1 MNQEL
6 NEFENQKEIQADNS
20 IASVHDK
27 MTISQLEKLLDS
39 HNNAALEKEVAE
51 SDPHN
56 VADALIELSEEKILI
71 FFKSLPSDISA
82 DVFTCL
88 SQDDKEKVARAF
100 SSEELQKLL
109 EEMSTDNIVD
119 FLDDLPANLV
129 TKVLRYTSS
138 EDRKRISAYL
148 KFKDDS
154 AGTLMTPEY
163 LAIKDSYT
171 VEETIQKIRQVGK
184 DLETIW
190 RIFVVDNTRRLIGSI
205 RLDHLLEADANDVI
219 KSVMDYNNLAVKVDT
234 DEEVVIKTFRKYD
247 ISILPVTDNNGRMV
261 GIITFDDVM
270 DVAEEENTEDIQISA
285 AIVPN
290 DKPYLKTSVLKLVKS
305 YAPWILFLLVLN
317 TFTSMVLS
325 YLNAPL
331 AVIPLLTAFLPA
343 IMGTNGNASD
353 QTCTVITRELA
364 LDNISP
370 KTYWKTVLKEFKAS
384 VVTSCIMA
392 VFSFVWVLIELY
404 SGIISLTA
412 TDTNVISNLY
422 NGNQHVLFV
431 SVAFVISL
439 TFFVVIVIA
448 KFLGVSLPMLAKK
461 IHLDPAVM
469 SQPLISN
476 ILDIISICVYFA
488 FVVLIIRGV

>member
-148 KFKDDS
+148 KF
-154 AGTLMTPEY
+154 
-163 LAIKDSYT
+163 
-171 VEETIQKIRQVGK
+171 
-184 DLETIW
+184 
-190 RIFVVDNTRRLIGSI
+190 
-205 RLDHLLEADANDVI
+205 
-219 KSVMDYNNLAVKVDT
+219 
-234 DEEVVIKTFRKYD
+234 
-247 ISILPVTDNNGRMV
+247 
-261 GIITFDDVM
+261 
-270 DVAEEENTEDIQISA
+270 
-285 AIVPN
+285 
-290 DKPYLKTSVLKLVKS
+290 
-305 YAPWILFLLVLN
+305 
-317 TFTSMVLS
+317 
-325 YLNAPL
+325 
-331 AVIPLLTAFLPA
+331 
-343 IMGTNGNASD
+343 
-353 QTCTVITRELA
+353 
-364 LDNISP
+364 
-370 KTYWKTVLKEFKAS
+370 
-384 VVTSCIMA
+384 
-392 VFSFVWVLIELY
+392 
-404 SGIISLTA
+404 
-412 TDTNVISNLY
+412 
-422 NGNQHVLFV
+422 
-431 SVAFVISL
+431 
-439 TFFVVIVIA
+439 
-448 KFLGVSLPMLAKK
+448 
-461 IHLDPAVM
+461 
-469 SQPLISN
+469 
-476 ILDIISICVYFA
+476 
-488 FVVLIIRGV
+488 